1 MHGDTVLVTGA
12 SGFIAGH
19 VILALLARGYKVR
32 GTLRNPTRG
41 SEVIRTLRPHAPEAD
56 YIQFCRASLEDD
68 GGWRD
73 AVNGCKYVV
82 HVASPLPTV
91 LPREAEALIRPARE
105 GALRVLRAA
114 RAEGVRRVVMTS
126 SVAAVAYSSN
136 RRAVCDETDWS
147 DPDDLKDNT
156 AYTRSKTLAER
167 AAWEDIAQNGG
178 PELVTVNPALV
189 LGPVLDKD
197 FSASVE
203 VVRQLLSG
211 EVPASPRVGF
221 GVVDVRDVADLH
233 LRAMEVPSA
242 AGQRFIASTDFLWMA
257 EIATI
262 LREGLPGRATRK
274 LPRGELPNLVV
285 RALAGVKPELRQI
298 VPELGKLRVVSAA
311 KAREQLGW
319 QPRPAREAVLAAA
332 NSLIAHKVA
341 RG

>member
-19 VILALLARGYKVR
+19 VIIALLKRGYKVR

-41 SEVIRTLRPHAPEAD
+41 TEVIRTLRPHAPEAD
-56 YIQFCRASLEDD
+56 YIQFCRATLEDD

-73 AVNGCKYVV
+73 AVKGCKYVL
-82 HVASPLPTV
+82 HVASPIPTV
-91 LPREAEALIRPARE
+91 LPRDAEALIRPARE

-126 SVAAVAYSSN
+126 SVAAVAYSSA
-136 RRAVCDETDWS
+136 RRPVSDETDWS

-167 AAWEDIAQNGG
+167 AAWDDVAHHNG

-233 LRAMEVPSA
+233 VRAMEVPAA
-242 AGQRFIASTDFLWMA
+242 AGQRFIAATEFLWMA
-257 EIATI
+257 EVAAI
-262 LREGLPGRATRK
+262 LREGLPERATRK
-274 LPRGELPNLVV
+274 VPKGELPNLLV
-285 RALAGVKPELRQI
+285 RALATVRPILRQI
-298 VPELGKLRVVSAA
+298 VPELGKRREVSSA

-319 QPRPAREAVLAAA
+319 QPRPAREAVLASAQ
-332 NSLIAHKVA
+332 SLIAHKVV